1 MPQPIIFDCD
11 GVLVDSERLVCRVE
25 AELLTRWG
33 WSLTPEQVR
42 AEFKGHAFPSIARVI
57 EQKLAGRLPH
67 DWMYTWAMETAH
79 LFQNELRAVRGVHA
93 LLAQLSADGV
103 SFCVASQSPL
113 PRVRVSL
120 HACDL
125 ARHFGERV
133 FTSSMV
139 ARPKPAPDLFL
150 FAAEQLGH
158 PPEQCTVSEDSP
170 SGVRAAV
177 AAGMRVFGY
186 AADEDAERLA
196 AAGARLFYDMSELP
210 ALLAASSL

>member
-1 MPQPIIFDCD
+1 MNEPIIFDCD
-11 GVLVDSERLVCRVE
+11 GVLVDSERLVCRIE

-33 WSLTPEQVR
+33 WKLTPEQVR
-42 AEFKGHAFPSIARVI
+42 AEFKGQAFPNIARVI
-57 EQKLAGRLPH
+57 EEKLAGHLPH

-93 LLAQLSADGV
+93 LLEGLSSAEV
-103 SFCVASQSPL
+103 PFCVASQSPL

-120 HACDL
+120 HVCQL
-125 ARHFGERV
+125 ARYFGERV

-150 FAAEQLGH
+150 FAAERLGY
-158 PPEQCTVSEDSP
+158 PPERCTVIEDSP

-177 AAGMRVFGY
+177 TAGMRVFGY
-186 AADEDAERLA
+186 AADENAERLA
-196 AAGARLFYDMSELP
+196 AAGARLFYEMSELS
-210 ALLAASSL
+210 ALL